1 MPEINPAPHVPHLG
15 PAPSLSSGT
24 RFTCPQDRQ
33 VNFLDAM
40 TAFSIQIFGNLY
52 TIAQAAKKGR
62 IGEKPAKKPRKPA
75 IPAKYPS

>member
-1 MPEINPAPHVPHLG
+1 
-15 PAPSLSSGT
+15 
-24 RFTCPQDRQ
+24 
-33 VNFLDAM
+33 M